1 MENTRPID
9 KLLDFAKKDE
19 RIRVVGMEGSRTNP
33 YVPRDDFQDYDISFV
48 VTDMAAFLENNKWID
63 FLGERIITQTPED
76 MELFPPELGNW
87 FSYLMLFTDHSK
99 IDLTLV
105 PIEELE
111 LYLESDGL
119 LEIIL
124 DKDQRCLNVPEATDV
139 EYHIQKPSARSFD
152 DCCNEFW
159 MVSTYVVKGICRN
172 ELLFVNYHFEHIL
185 REELLR
191 MLSWRVGFET
201 EFSLSVG
208 KCYKYISQYLHAEEV
223 SQLMGT
229 FELSSKKAIW
239 QALYQAFDLFAKA
252 SQQVA
257 ARLEVEYPVYEK
269 NIRVYVDEVYQK
281 FLVNNFVDNIIK

>member
-9 KLLDFAKKDE
+9 KLLDFAKMDE
-19 RIRVVGMEGSRTNP
+19 RIRVVGMEGSRTNHN
-33 YVPRDDFQDYDISFV
+33 VPRDDFQDYDISFV
-48 VTDMAAFLENNKWID
+48 VTDMAAFLENHKWID
-63 FLGERIITQTPED
+63 FLGERLIMQTPED

-87 FSYLMLFTDHSK
+87 FSYLMLFIDHSK

-139 EYHIQKPSARSFD
+139 MYHIQKPSARSFN

-172 ELLFVNYHFEHIL
+172 ELLFANYHFEHIL

-208 KCYKYISQYLHAEEV
+208 KRYKYLSQYLHAEEV

-239 QALYQAFDLFAKA
+239 QALLQAFDLFAKA

-257 ARLEVEYPVYEK
+257 IMLEVEYPVYEK
-269 NIRVYVDEVYQK
+269 NIRVYVDAMYQK
-281 FLVNNFVDNIIK
+281 FLVNNFVDNIKK